1 VSTSKPQT
9 VSPAVPGPER
19 LWRAVVAIAIIGGP
33 LGYLLGSALHP
44 PVQQIGEGALTIA
57 ANADAD
63 PFINNAHLVSYVAAS
78 FLLPIGAAG
87 LGYLAYQRTPWL
99 ATIGGLLGV
108 VGWLP
113 FAALTALDDLARTMA
128 HMPASSSYPDLYS
141 RFETGPVM
149 SFFLLVY
156 VVVHLVAYVLLGVAL
171 LRARVVPWWAGW
183 SMIVSSPVTVA
194 GFVLPG
200 RPVAT
205 VGIAGLALL
214 LVGCVPAARAMLSPG
229 RQARTGPYR

>member
-1 VSTSKPQT
+1 MSSSTRQT
-9 VSPAVPGPER
+9 VRQSMPGPER
-19 LWRAVVAIAIIGGP
+19 LWRAVVAIAIVGGP

-44 PVQQIGEGALTIA
+44 PVQELGEGALTIA

-63 PFINNAHLVSYVAAS
+63 PFINNVHLVAYVAAS

-87 LGYLAYQRTPWL
+87 LGYLAYHRTPWL

-113 FAALTALDDLARTMA
+113 FAALTALDDLASTMA
-128 HMPASSSYPDLYS
+128 HMPESSSFADLYS

-149 SFFLLVY
+149 SLFLVVY
-156 VVVHLVAYVLLGVAL
+156 VVLHLVAYVLLGIAL

-183 SMIVSSPVTVA
+183 SLILSSPVTMA

-214 LVGCVPAARAMLSPG
+214 LIGCVPAARAMLSPS
-229 RQARTGPYR
+229 RRAA